1 MKITQLLEGKPF
13 MTEFG
18 IVGYSTVVLIQED
31 GKNILFDTGNKS
43 QVVQLKSA
51 LKQLG
56 LDCSDISD
64 VVLSHLHFD
73 HVGNVPLF
81 CNASFSL
88 SMTEW
93 VSATGNP
100 DEWHSVPVCDY
111 LRRNGNLNF
120 VKEGDQISSSVAVMG
135 LAGHTMGLIG
145 LKCGANTILCSD
157 AIKNRFELWQNI
169 PLMSADPE
177 QSQRTIERIRNEAY
191 FIYPGHDKVL
201 EVGKPICDEAIH
213 FTVRY
218 ANGQEVQL

>member
-43 QVVQLKSA
+43 QALQLKSA
-51 LKQLG
+51 LKELG

-93 VSATGNP
+93 VSAILTNGIA
-100 DEWHSVPVCDY
+100 Y
-111 LRRNGNLNF
+111 LYVITL
-120 VKEGDQISSSVAVMG
+120 EGMEISISSRKV
-135 LAGHTMGLIG
+135 I
-145 LKCGANTILCSD
+145 
-157 AIKNRFELWQNI
+157 RY
-169 PLMSADPE
+169 PL
-177 QSQRTIERIRNEAY
+177 
-191 FIYPGHDKVL
+191 L
-201 EVGKPICDEAIH
+201 
-213 FTVRY
+213 
-218 ANGQEVQL
+218 